1 MTKGAQLTEAALD
14 RAFARLEQIAA
25 KGGRCPVTSGP
36 DADGS
41 LASGQISALA
51 KAGKIFVEISS
62 RNWRRIT
69 ILTGP
74 HQGKSTAQNPD
85 KHARV
90 YHTVGVEGSRVNG
103 KLTDHGASS
112 RQQPSAP
119 RFLTASELK

>member
-1 MTKGAQLTEAALD
+1 MTKGTQLTEAALD
-14 RAFARLEQIAA
+14 RAFARLEQIAS
-25 KGGRCPVTSGP
+25 KGERCPVTSSPG
-36 DADGS
+36 ADGS

-51 KAGKIFVEISS
+51 RAGKIFVEISS

-74 HQGKSTAQNPD
+74 HKNKSTAQNPD

-103 KLTDHGASS
+103 KLTDHGAAS
-112 RQQPSAP
+112 RRQPSAP